1 MMRRKDREVLS
12 KEWMEEVIQEALY
25 MELAMS
31 DDGEPYVIPLN
42 YGYSDGRFYV
52 HGAMAGRKVDALR
65 KNPRVA
71 FNVLSGVQIVPR
83 PRKPGKLWCVYRS
96 VCGTGTVRFL
106 TDLEEKRRAVAVLKD
121 HYSDGNV
128 DYMSRDEAMKKVV
141 NVFVVDVEEM
151 TGKTKGYPNPSN
163 PAAPLFEE
171 PGQRAGAPLEGSEQ

>member
-42 YGYSDGRFYV
+42 YGYSGGRFYV

-71 FNVLSGVQIVPR
+71 FNVLSGVRIVSR

-106 TDLEEKRRAVAVLKD
+106 TDLEEKRRAVAVLKE

-171 PGQRAGAPLEGSEQ
+171 ASK